1 MEPTLVAGDIIL
13 VKKYKQ
19 SARINPGQI
28 VLFQLP
34 EYNTID
40 PDLYSKNLI
49 KRCIYIPGEKTPD
62 DINVP
67 IKNKVIKL
75 SSNRYRQFKYLID
88 YEQSHSDKTINIL
101 NYTVHYTY
109 QFRENYYFV
118 VGDNLPKSF
127 DSRQWGLLPESKIF
141 GTTHVVLCSINNSLP
156 FYKRFRKDRFLKR
169 L

>member
-13 VKKYKQ
+13 VKKYRQ
-19 SARINPGQI
+19 SACINPCQI
-28 VLFQLP
+28 VIFQLP

-49 KRCIYIPGEKTPD
+49 KRCIYVPGEKTPD
-62 DINVP
+62 DIIIPV
-67 IKNKVIKL
+67 KNKVIKL
-75 SSNRYRQFKYLID
+75 SSNHYRQFKYLID
-88 YEQSHSDKTINIL
+88 YEQSHSDKAVNIL
-101 NYTVHYTY
+101 DFTY
-109 QFRENYYFV
+109 QFKENYYFV

-127 DSRQWGLLPESKIF
+127 DSRQWGLLPENKII
-141 GTTHVVLCSINNSLP
+141 GTTHVILCSINNSLP